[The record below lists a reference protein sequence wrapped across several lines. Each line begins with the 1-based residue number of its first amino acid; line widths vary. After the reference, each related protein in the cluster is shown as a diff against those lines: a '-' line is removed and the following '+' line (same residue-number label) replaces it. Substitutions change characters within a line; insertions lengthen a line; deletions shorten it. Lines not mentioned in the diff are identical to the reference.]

1 MDNQGSPEPRG
12 SLQEAAH
19 ARGDE
24 DPDSRGR
31 TEKGGTVTLLR
42 LTYLALVPVGRILRT
57 VAESIEKYVGG
68 EAGGARQR
76 VFPHG
81 ASKYRCSSGCMD
93 PAIYT

>member
-1 MDNQGSPEPRG
+1 LVG
-12 SLQEAAH
+12 

-42 LTYLALVPVGRILRT
+42 LTYLAVVPVGRILRT
-57 VAESIEKYVGG
+57 VPESIEKYAGG

-81 ASKYRCSSGCMD
+81 AEPVRGLEVSLFVGMHAPGD
-93 PAIYT
+93 IHVILVG